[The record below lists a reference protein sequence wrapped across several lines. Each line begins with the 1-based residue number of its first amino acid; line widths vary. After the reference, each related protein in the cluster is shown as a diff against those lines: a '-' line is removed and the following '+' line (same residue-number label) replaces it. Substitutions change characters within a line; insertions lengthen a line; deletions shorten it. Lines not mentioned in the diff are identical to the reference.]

1 MSDLLKTPWGD
12 WTMAMVY
19 TVAVY
24 VKHLLETCCLI
35 FQRHAAAPSTVIGI
49 IDKDV

>member
-1 MSDLLKTPWGD
+1 
-12 WTMAMVY
+12 MAMVY